1 MKMRLIRII
10 ISFLLVIISFLIEFN
25 NDFYNDILFFIAYI
39 VVGYDIARYFGSS
52 NMKVLNYGSFKEFS
66 DREPI
71 DKLYTKYR
79 LTKELIT
86 KDIEKLL

>member
-1 MKMRLIRII
+1 MENLKK
-10 ISFLLVIISFLIEFN
+10 N
-25 NDFYNDILFFIAYI
+25 HDI
-39 VVGYDIARYFGSS
+39 VVTLEDGELDGGFGEKIARYFGSS

-86 KDIEKLL
+86 EDIEKLL